1 MDAFRKLFGKKP
13 PANQPPPTP
22 IQTVPQ
28 GQLPLD
34 LPLHTSRQETSQPQ
48 PEQVYSVKA
57 AAPTQPLRLADP
69 AHPARPLILQIA
81 AILDQH
87 IEVELAGERVLTKIT
102 DFGTIK
108 KALDLLDQAIA
119 GCPGDLDLLVARASL
134 LQASLRHAEV
144 DDVLKQVLAIDP
156 NHFEAR
162 MWLEHPETWSDASRN
177 PAWHEDDKR
186 VHPVMDAHL
195 HYDHRLQ
202 LVRDGLQKAPAIITG
217 VQGLPFDPRTQVKI
231 AWHLSQTPYGPLV
244 AYYVKLIEPG
254 VEPSTMEAF
263 VPIFQPRL
271 FSPLEGIYLIEQLAF
286 TPYCYVVLVEG
297 MQVLINRKVVFGPK
311 TTKNI
316 REIVEKIGA
325 TQAYLPQEQF
335 KAAMQWHMNS
345 FDLERVVY
353 E

>member
-13 PANQPPPTP
+13 PANPPPP
-22 IQTVPQ
+22 APAQTMPQ
-28 GQLPLD
+28 AQLPLD
-34 LPLHTSRQETSQPQ
+34 LPLQSSSQEGGQPP
-48 PEQVYSVKA
+48 PEPFRTAKA
-57 AAPTQPLRLADP
+57 AAPAQPLRLADP
-69 AHPARPLILQIA
+69 THPARPLILQIA

-102 DFGTIK
+102 DVEAIK

-119 GCPGDLDLLVARASL
+119 DCPGDLDLLVARASL

-144 DDVLKQVLAIDP
+144 EDILRQVLAIDP
-156 NHFEAR
+156 YHFEAR

-177 PAWHEDDKR
+177 PAWHEGDKR
-186 VHPVMDAHL
+186 VHLVMDAHL
-195 HYDHRLQ
+195 HHDHRLQ
-202 LVRDGLQKAPAIITG
+202 LVRDGLQKAPAIVTG
-217 VQGLPFDPRTQVKI
+217 VQGLPFDPRTQIQV
-231 AWHLSQTPYGPLV
+231 AWYLSQTPYGPLV

-271 FSPLEGIYLIEQLAF
+271 FSPLEGCYLIEQLAF

-316 REIVEKIGA
+316 REIVDKIGA
-325 TQAYLPQEQF
+325 TQVYLPQEQF